1 MGNKS
6 TKEKYMFKNLDEII
20 KVIHTYSKNVFEN
33 KEIDSD
39 MLEFIINNFVKKEYT
54 YDRHKITNDINIFIN
69 LFKNNFTKTLNIDDY
84 DYNNK
89 LDDGSYGVIFN
100 YGKYRVI
107 KIIQNEKKYIK
118 LNINNS
124 VCVYQCIYPWMYEF
138 CSYTVVMSILNYI
151 DEITKSKYSKMFSQI
166 YEPFIHTIDEQTIV
180 IGYIMRKYE
189 ITLNDEIKQ
198 INSMTDL
205 SNGTSHIIDTLL
217 NLRHLNYLR
226 QLNIFITHRDMKT
239 TNIMIHNGDIL
250 FIDFSFLSMKIKC
263 KNKEEMEMSKNIGN
277 LVTTNEKYYDVIM
290 FIASLLKYN
299 VKYLKLLGKF
309 INMDVEE
316 QLKNILL
323 MNNTVLL
330 NAFTIYNI
338 YAFSTKY
345 NSLIDDKLGTKE
357 FNINLFSKII
367 ELIKKIYGA
376 INCIAYIEDKNF
388 DKIKLKF

>member
-33 KEIDSD
+33 KEINND

-166 YEPFIHTIDEQTIV
+166 YEPFIHTID
-180 IGYIMRKYE
+180 
-189 ITLNDEIKQ
+189 
-198 INSMTDL
+198 
-205 SNGTSHIIDTLL
+205 
-217 NLRHLNYLR
+217 
-226 QLNIFITHRDMKT
+226 
-239 TNIMIHNGDIL
+239 
-250 FIDFSFLSMKIKC
+250 
-263 KNKEEMEMSKNIGN
+263 
-277 LVTTNEKYYDVIM
+277 
-290 FIASLLKYN
+290 
-299 VKYLKLLGKF
+299 
-309 INMDVEE
+309 
-316 QLKNILL
+316 
-323 MNNTVLL
+323 
-330 NAFTIYNI
+330 
-338 YAFSTKY
+338 
-345 NSLIDDKLGTKE
+345 
-357 FNINLFSKII
+357 
-367 ELIKKIYGA
+367 
-376 INCIAYIEDKNF
+376 
-388 DKIKLKF
+388 